1 MRRHDREIADRAAM
15 DALLRRHQVLY
26 LAMHD
31 EGAPYV
37 IPMSYGYDG
46 ECLYL
51 HCAAEGRKID
61 LLRAHPQVAFAIE
74 AEYEVKP
81 GEVACGWGFA
91 YASVTGEGVAEMV
104 EDHEGKKHGLDVLM
118 SHFTPEPQ
126 TYKDG
131 GIEGTTVVRIRIT
144 SLTGKANG

>member
-1 MRRHDREIADRAAM
+1 MRRADREITDRAVIE
-15 DALLRRHQVLY
+15 ALLRRHQVLY
-26 LAMHD
+26 LALHD
-31 EGAPYV
+31 KGAPYV

-91 YASVTGEGVAEMV
+91 YASVTGEGVAEIV
-104 EDHEGKKHGLDVLM
+104 TDPAEKRHGLDALM

-126 TYKDG
+126 TYKGG

-144 SLTGKANG
+144 SLTGKASG